1 MLVTGCGIFR
11 EEMPEIRPSGEGLCE
26 GLQASA
32 RNHAGALAEDG
43 GPRSIETGFVLI
55 RGLAAG
61 CGYDQD
67 GD

>member
-11 EEMPEIRPSGEGLCE
+11 EEAAEIRPSGEGLCE
-26 GLQASA
+26 GLHTPA
-32 RNHAGALAEDG
+32 RAHAGALAEDG
-43 GPRSIETGFVLI
+43 GPRSLETGFVLI